1 MAERLGLEE
10 VGNALHA
17 IRLDCLLEGALAA
30 FDCDLIASYEERQAW
45 WWISAVARHRVE
57 LGMVDWGHTWCRM
70 WSAIAEMMFTVSLL
84 STTNIADE
92 SYSLPMSGKGL
103 TRKKGLNYDINGL
116 QRFLR
121 CGTGGSGK
129 RD

>member
-10 VGNALHA
+10 VVNALLA

-57 LGMVDWGHTWCRM
+57 LGMIDWGHTWCKM
-70 WSAIAEMMFTVSLL
+70 LSAIAEMMVTVSLSL
-84 STTNIADE
+84 LLRDKANE
-92 SYSLPMSGKGL
+92 SYSLLMSGKDL
-103 TRKKGLNYDINGL
+103 IRKKGLNYDINGP
-116 QRFLR
+116 
-121 CGTGGSGK
+121 
-129 RD
+129 